1 MCVWVRGQDFLQ
13 IISIFSA
20 FDFDWPPLLLSI
32 YNSLSLAAFNL
43 EFLAPECSFSV
54 NYESKW
60 LVTQSLPVLLFAS
73 VVIVLFATR
82 ALQWIQRKVFHVLP
96 FGATGD
102 INLVDVCIG
111 ILISGSY
118 YLYFRKDFM
127 FAYLH
132 LCAYFFKR
140 MLCPM

>member
-32 YNSLSLAAFNL
+32 YNSMSLAAFNL

-60 LVTQSLPVLLFAS
+60 LVTQALPVLLFVS
-73 VVIVLFATR
+73 VVIVLAATR
-82 ALQWIQRKVFHVLP
+82 ALQWIQRTVFQSLP
-96 FGATGD
+96 FGATAE
-102 INLVDVCIG
+102 INLLDVCIG

-118 YLYFRKDFM
+118 YLYFCTCLD
-127 FAYLH
+127 ASD
-132 LCAYFFKR
+132 AV
-140 MLCPM
+140 